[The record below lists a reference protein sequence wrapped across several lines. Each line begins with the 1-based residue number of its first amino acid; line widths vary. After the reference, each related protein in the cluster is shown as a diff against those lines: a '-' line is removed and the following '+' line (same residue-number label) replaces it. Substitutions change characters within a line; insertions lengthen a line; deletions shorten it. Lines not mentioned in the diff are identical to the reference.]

1 MGQICMH
8 AILLADGLKHIRDVS
23 KLCEAGAQ
31 TAAKVLQ
38 SG

>member
-1 MGQICMH
+1 MGQIYMH
-8 AILLADGLKHIRDVS
+8 AILLADGLNYIRDVS

-31 TAAKVLQ
+31 TADKVLQ